1 MQNTP
6 GQQYPSPAGM
16 PPTLGQQTPGMN
28 SEMPAAGGLSAL
40 ANPMAKQLQ
49 SMGRGDDTMLI
60 HMTPEEVGGLQ
71 QLALATGGSL
81 TINPHTGL
89 PEAGWLKKLLPTLI
103 GAILTPLTG
112 GLINPMTAG
121 LLVGGFETVRTGS
134 LTKGLMAGL
143 GAYGGAGLSTALL
156 PGMTGQ
162 LAKTGVST
170 AMQEGVKTAGQEV
183 AKNLGQNALTAG
195 SGDALFRT
203 AGQEVAKNLGQ
214 NVLTSGGGDALFQ
227 TAGQEVAKNLG
238 QNVLSSGAPQVASG
252 LSKSAMA
259 SDIAGLKDLG
269 RVAMQNPMTAAK
281 QVSTGFS
288 DAVRQGLTP
297 GTLPYKYA
305 PQAAGLGVMSN
316 VSDAMQPQME
326 DFSLPEEKSTYE
338 GPYIPAPRGVSFQTL
353 TGDPSEDS
361 REHLY
366 FNPVN
371 PVPAYVPS
379 KAMSIKDEEKGYAEG
394 GSTSSKTSGLEA
406 LIERYASKNPGAITA
421 SVNYPAPEKKTTA
434 STTASTT
441 AVTPTPA
448 PTNTSTLTY
457 TGDKTSD
464 NVLAVAPNI
473 DDYIK
478 NVLGGTAPTRTTAN
492 GIDLTQLLRDRPDVY
507 KAFFTEYNN
516 PNVNDKNSTAWMN
529 RVGGADPYAYANYWY
544 NTYGKNEGYGQPNAV
559 SPTSSRNIQPGAPQV
574 GRYGVYTPGGGWGDM
589 DFSNLRIMAQ
599 GGHVNMGD
607 GSFVVDART
616 VSELGNGSSNAGI
629 ELLRRMGGKPVQGPG
644 DGVSDSVPAS
654 IGGKQA
660 ARVARDEV
668 IFPPQAV
675 NRMGGGSNKRG
686 ADKLYA
692 MMERAHKARKQAD
705 RGEDTK
711 LRRGLA

>member
-89 PEAGWLKKLLPTLI
+89 PEAGWLKKLLPTIL
-103 GAILTPLTG
+103 GAVLAPFTG
-112 GLINPMTAG
+112 GLSAA
-121 LLVGGFETVRTGS
+121 LLVGAGYTAATGS
-134 LTKGLMAGL
+134 LQKGLMAGL
-143 GAYGGAGLSTALL
+143 GAFGGAGIGNAVANIGAKAASGVAGASAAQAAGTAAKGAF
-156 PGMTGQ
+156 PGAEFLGSNAAQAAGTA
-162 LAKTGVST
+162 AKGAFPGAEFLGSS
-170 AMQEGVKTAGQEV
+170 AAQAAGQAGTQV
-183 AKNLGQNALTAG
+183 AGEAVKQGIG
-195 SGDALFRT
+195 
-203 AGQEVAKNLGQ
+203 
-214 NVLTSGGGDALFQ
+214 Q
-227 TAGQEVAKNLG
+227 TA
-238 QNVLSSGAPQVASG
+238 
-252 LSKSAMA
+252 KSAL
-259 SDIAGLKDLG
+259 SNVGTGLKTIG
-269 RVAMQNPMTAAK
+269 TQAMQNPLAAGK
-281 QVSTGFS
+281 TFAGEF
-288 DAVRQGLTP
+288 ANATREGLTP
-297 GTLPYKYA
+297 GSMMYKYA
-305 PQAAGLGVMSN
+305 PTAATMGVMGN

-326 DFSLPEEKSTYE
+326 DLSLPEEKSTYE
-338 GPYIPAPRGVSFQTL
+338 GPYVPAFRQVQYGNL
-353 TGDPSEDS
+353 TGDPSRDS
-361 REHLY
+361 GEQLY

-371 PVPAYVPS
+371 PVPSYVPA
-379 KAMSIKDEEKGYAEG
+379 KAMSIKDKDKGYAEG